1 MFLKLIFII
10 LYCMFLINFCSPK
23 TTTTKKTKTTKASTS
38 PVVKQK
44 LVECYQSY
52 KGYYESKFYNVSS
65 PIKCKSNCYTYK
77 GLLILANFYYF
88 AFKI

>member
-44 LVECYQSY
+44 LAECYQSY
-52 KGYYESKFYNVSS
+52 KGYYENKFYNVSS
-65 PIKCKSNCYTYK
+65 PIKCKTNCYTYK
-77 GLLILANFYYF
+77 GLLTFITLLS
-88 AFKI
+88 KSKE